1 MICCPSASGAFRPI
15 TETRP
20 ALLSRWPPAA
30 RSDVETRPSDTLI
43 IQQSHGAKSWGA
55 EVLCFAREM
64 ARPKGFELLTPTGRI
79 IGPCAARPH
88 ARLISRHILLVVALV
103 TAAYKRVLWSNFD
116 YVEFW
121 RMTKRK

>member
-43 IQQSHGAKSWGA
+43 RQQSHGAKAGA
-55 EVLCFAREM
+55 ERTAEGEREM
-64 ARPKGFELLTPTGRI
+64 SGNEKSTDPGLSPSERK
-79 IGPCAARPH
+79 
-88 ARLISRHILLVVALV
+88 ALRGSE
-103 TAAYKRVLWSNFD
+103 AKEA
-116 YVEFW
+116 
-121 RMTKRK
+121 MTDHEDAHK